1 MHSPAD
7 PFATAMLVV
16 DDRVAWVGSD
26 AAARS
31 HSDGVDKVVDLDG
44 RLVTPAF
51 VDAHAH
57 LTDTGLA
64 ATSLDL
70 RHARSLADCLDR
82 VAQWVRADPGSPVL
96 GHGWDE
102 DTWPE
107 RRAPTRQE
115 LDRAAG
121 GAAVYLSRVDAHSA
135 AVSSALAAAAGLD
148 MPTSIEPGSSGE
160 ETLRG
165 SANVTARLFLRRRI
179 NPDRRRRLQVDALRR
194 LAALGV
200 AAVHEMAGPDL
211 GGIGDVAALRDVQAG
226 RDDLPDVVVYWAEP
240 GACGVRRAAQL
251 GASGAGGD
259 LCLDGALG
267 SRTALLR
274 EPYRDAPSTRG
285 VQHMSLEA
293 AREHVV
299 LATRA
304 GLQAGFH
311 CIGDAAVALAV
322 EAIAAAARVVGAEA
336 IVASRHRLEHA
347 EMLGEEL
354 TRPLAELGVCVSVQP
369 GFDEEWG
376 GPDGMYARRLGR
388 ARARGLNPYA
398 SLARAGVTL
407 AFGSDSPV
415 TDVVGW
421 AAVRAAAHHLHPP
434 SRLSV
439 RAAFAAHTRGGWR
452 AARRDDAGV
461 LAPGALASYAVWDID
476 RDDLLVQAPD
486 ERLAAWSTDPRAG
499 VPGLPLLQPGR
510 PLPACLLTVAGGRV
524 VFDVGAGLTGRR
536 VDG

>member
-16 DDRVAWVGSD
+16 GERVAWVGSD
-26 AAARS
+26 AAALA
-31 HSDGVDKVVDLDG
+31 HADGVGKVVDLDG

-51 VDAHAH
+51 VDAHVH

-64 ATSLDL
+64 ATTVDL
-70 RHARSLADCLDR
+70 RRTRSLADCLDR
-82 VAQWVRADPGSPVL
+82 VAAWVRAHPGSPVL

-102 DTWPE
+102 DRWPE
-107 RRAPTRQE
+107 RRAPTRRE
-115 LDRAAG
+115 LDRAADG
-121 GAAVYLSRVDAHSA
+121 VAVYLSRVDAHSA
-135 AVSSALAAAAGLD
+135 VVSSSLAAAAGAVIS
-148 MPTSIEPGSSGE
+148 PSEAPGAPRDDI
-160 ETLRG
+160 LRG
-165 SANVTARLFLRRRI
+165 PAHVATRLFLRRRLD
-179 NPDRRRRLQVDALRR
+179 PDRRRHLQAGALRQ
-194 LAALGV
+194 LAGLGV
-200 AAVHEMAGPDL
+200 AAVHEMAGPEL
-211 GGIGDVAALRDVQAG
+211 GGIEDVIALREVEAGPAAL
-226 RDDLPDVVVYWAEP
+226 PEVVLYWAEHG
-240 GACGVRRAAQL
+240 GAGVRRAFEM

-267 SRTALLR
+267 SRTALLS
-274 EPYRDAPSTRG
+274 ESYLDDPSTRG
-285 VQHMSLEA
+285 VQYLSTEA
-293 AREHVV
+293 ATEHVV

-311 CIGDAAVALAV
+311 CIGDAAVQQAV
-322 EAIAAAARVVGAEA
+322 DAISAAARVLGSGA
-336 IVASRHRLEHA
+336 IVAARHRLEHA

-354 TRPLAELGVCVSVQP
+354 TRPLAELGVCASVQP
-369 GFDEEWG
+369 GFDAEWG
-376 GPDGMYARRLGR
+376 GPEGMYARRLGKGR
-388 ARARGLNPYA
+388 ARALNPYA

-421 AAVRAAAHHLHPP
+421 AAVRAAAHHRHPA

-461 LAPGALASYAVWDID
+461 LAPGALASYAVWDVD

-499 VPGLPLLQPGR
+499 VPGLPLLQPGGS
-510 PLPACLLTVAGGRV
+510 LPECLLTVAGGRK
-524 VFDVGAGLTGRR
+524 VFDAGA
-536 VDG
+536 V